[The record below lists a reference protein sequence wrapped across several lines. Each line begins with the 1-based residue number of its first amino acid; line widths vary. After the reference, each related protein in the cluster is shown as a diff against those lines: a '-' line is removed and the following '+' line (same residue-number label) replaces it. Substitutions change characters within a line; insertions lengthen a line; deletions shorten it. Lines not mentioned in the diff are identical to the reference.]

1 MGANGIENTNRLTHG
16 GEGALSALSQG
27 RPFARYARE
36 TYLKTLADMGLTEDD
51 LTGTIGLVAREVARQ
66 FTVTELFWQAMMG
79 AAELGD
85 IKEFERFAK
94 RYGWMS
100 GKATKG
106 MEAYFEVSKDKNILD
121 YEQVLKGQ
129 KDD

>member
-1 MGANGIENTNRLTHG
+1 MTTPKGSHNHLIHG
-16 GEGALSALSQG
+16 GEGALSSLSQG

-51 LTGTIGLVAREVARQ
+51 LHGTIGLAAREVARQ
-66 FTVTELFWQAMMG
+66 FTVSELFWQALMG
-79 AAELGD
+79 AAESGD

-94 RYGWMS
+94 RFGWMS

-106 MEAYFEVSKDKNILD
+106 LESYFDVIKDKDVID
-121 YEQVLKGQ
+121 YELVLKA
-129 KDD
+129 DNND